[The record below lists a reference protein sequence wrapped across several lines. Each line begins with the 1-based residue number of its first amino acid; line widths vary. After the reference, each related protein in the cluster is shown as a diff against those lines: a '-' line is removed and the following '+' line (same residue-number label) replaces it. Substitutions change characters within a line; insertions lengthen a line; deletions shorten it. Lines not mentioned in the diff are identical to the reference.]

1 MYIYVCVCINKYILG
16 VARYTDNHGSV
27 RTSVRGSRFDTSL
40 VQQDKK
46 KKKYTMLG
54 FFSFIL
60 NRQ

>member
-1 MYIYVCVCINKYILG
+1 MTLYINNRGGTVHRC
-16 VARYTDNHGSV
+16 HGSV
-27 RTSVRGSRFDTSL
+27 RTSVQGSRFTVRYDFGTTGE
-40 VQQDKK
+40 